1 MVKISTSLGDIT
13 VELFH
18 EDAPVSTANFL
29 RYVKEGHYDGTIFH
43 RVIDGF
49 MVQGGGFDMEF
60 YNGNIERK
68 PTHDPIDN
76 EATNGLRN
84 ERGTLAM
91 ARTAVVDS
99 ATSQFFINVAD
110 NDFLNHRGTHPQDF
124 GYCVFGRVVGGMD
137 VVDEIKGVATTA
149 LGGMKDVPQ
158 EPVQIFSV
166 TPVEKNEPELEG

>member
-1 MVKISTSLGDIT
+1 MVKISTNYGDIT
-13 VELFH
+13 VELFT
-18 EDAPVSTANFL
+18 EDAPASTENFL
-29 RYVKEGHYDGTIFH
+29 RYMNEGHYNGTIFH

-49 MVQGGGFDMEF
+49 MVQGGGFGMEF
-60 YNGNIERK
+60 YEGTIERK
-68 PTHDPIDN
+68 PTHDPIGN

-84 ERGTLAM
+84 EKGTLAM

-124 GYCVFGRVVGGMD
+124 GYCVFAKVVGGMD
-137 VVDEIKGVATTA
+137 VVDEIKGVPTTA

-158 EPVQIFSV
+158 SAVQILSV
-166 TPVEKNEPELEG
+166 TLIEKTEPELEG